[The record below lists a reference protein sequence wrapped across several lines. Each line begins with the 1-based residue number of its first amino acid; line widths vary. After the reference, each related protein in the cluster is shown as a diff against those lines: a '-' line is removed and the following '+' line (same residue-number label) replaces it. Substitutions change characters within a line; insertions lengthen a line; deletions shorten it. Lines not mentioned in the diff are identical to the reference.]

1 MIETVGTI
9 DGQPVREATLRSDA
23 GVSVRLM
30 NWGGVVRDWQ
40 VPVAGGTRRVV
51 LGLEN
56 PTDYP
61 QHSPHFG
68 AIAGRYANRIAKG
81 RFTLDGQSYQLPCN
95 NGENHLHGGPQGFGK
110 RFWDLEADGAEARLS
125 LVSPAGDAGYPGTL
139 RVTVTYRLDGHRV
152 SIAFHAETDAPTPV
166 NLVQHHYFNLM
177 GAGDVLDHRLTLA
190 ADAVTEV
197 DAGLIPTGRLLP
209 VEDTAFDFRRH
220 RTFRAADGT
229 PQAFDHNFGL
239 DRSRDATAPAA
250 VLEAPDGS
258 LTLKLWTD
266 RPGVQVYNG
275 AKVNVGA
282 PGLGGARYGAFAGLC
297 LEDQDF
303 PDAPNHA
310 HFPNTILR
318 PGSAYARTCVIEIA

>member
-1 MIETVGTI
+1 MIETVGSI
-9 DGQPVREATLRSDA
+9 DGRPVREATLRSDA
-23 GVSVRLM
+23 GVMLKLM

-40 VPVAGGTRRVV
+40 VPVAGTMRRVV
-51 LGLEN
+51 LGLDD
-56 PTDYP
+56 PADYP

-81 RFTLDGQSYQLPCN
+81 RFTLDGQTHQLPCN

-110 RFWDLEADGAEARLS
+110 RFWDLEADGREARLT
-125 LVSPAGDAGYPGTL
+125 LVSPAGDAGYPGT
-139 RVTVTYRLDGHRV
+139 VQVAVTYRLDGHRV
-152 SIAFHAETDAPTPV
+152 SIDFHAETDAPTPV

-177 GAGDVLDHRLTLA
+177 GGGDVLDHRLTLA

-209 VEDTAFDFRRH
+209 VEDTAFDFRRP
-220 RTFRAADGT
+220 RPFRAADGT
-229 PQAFDHNFGL
+229 PQPFDTNFVL
-239 DRSRDATAPAA
+239 DAGRDRAGPAA
-250 VLEAPDGS
+250 VLQAPDGS
-258 LTLKLWTD
+258 LTLRLWTD

-275 AKVNVGA
+275 AKVAVAA
-282 PGLGGARYGAFAGLC
+282 PGLGGAQYGAYAGVC

-310 HFPNTILR
+310 HFPAAILR
-318 PGSAYARTCVIEIA
+318 PGTPYRRACVIEIA